1 MKNTHII
8 FTIFLATLFV
18 TSCSTSY
25 NDIDPDH
32 SAVIGFTSPDL
43 EISVSESNPEKNR
56 PLPYFVS
63 DVSSSDRT
71 FHIIIIEEETELFE
85 ESYLFEST
93 IVIPANERSGQIIL
107 TARNN
112 ATLTNEYAPLVLAIE
127 ESPGVVS
134 GNRVLILIKTT
145 D

>member
-1 MKNTHII
+1 MKKIHII
-8 FTIFLATLFV
+8 FAIFLATLFV

-25 NDIDPDH
+25 NDIDSDH
-32 SAVIGFTSPDL
+32 KAVIGFTTPDL
-43 EISVSESNPEKNR
+43 EISVSESNPEKIR

-71 FHIIIIEEETELFE
+71 FQIKIIEEETELSE

-93 IVIPANERSGQIIL
+93 IVILANERSGQITI

-127 ESPGVVS
+127 ETSGVAS
-134 GNRVLILIKTT
+134 GNRALIKIKTT

>member
-1 MKNTHII
+1 MKKIHII
-8 FTIFLATLFV
+8 FAIFLATLFV

-32 SAVIGFTSPDL
+32 KAVIGFTTPDL
-43 EISVSESNPEKNR
+43 EISVSESNPEKIR

-71 FHIIIIEEETELFE
+71 FYIEIIEEETELSA
-85 ESYLFEST
+85 ESYLFESE
-93 IVIPANERSGQIIL
+93 IVILANERSGQITI

-127 ESPGVVS
+127 DTPGVVS
-134 GNRVLILIKTT
+134 GNRALIKIKTT